1 MASKQPDFS
10 DVWKNVASK
19 DLAETLAA
27 QRAKSSPAAA
37 ITSSI
42 GAVGGNVI
50 NIGSI
55 SRAELVQLLRAQ
67 NAPDDT
73 RQSRFENNGD

>member
-10 DVWKNVASK
+10 DVWKSVASK

-27 QRAKSSPAAA
+27 QRAASAPGAA

-55 SRAELVQLLRAQ
+55 SRAELAQLLQARNSQ
-67 NAPDDT
+67 P
-73 RQSRFENNGD
+73 E